1 MNFDFSAEQEQLR
14 DQARRVF
21 ANSLVSARSL
31 LETSTTHDQALW
43 RSIVDLGWPAAGI
56 AEEDGGLGLS
66 ALEWCVLAEEAG
78 RTLAPIPF
86 ASSVQHASAALQQ
99 VQGCDDSRA
108 LLGALAA
115 GEMIATVAFNERGQ
129 RSWVEVPKAR
139 VTAGRLSGIKAMVA
153 DAPLAD
159 VFIVSALDE
168 EDRPGWWQVRASATG
183 VRLVAVESIDRIR
196 RHADVHFEH
205 AEATPLAAGQDWR
218 ALTERALD
226 ASAVL
231 TAFEQLGAAEAA
243 LAMTLDYV
251 KTRKAFNRQIGGYQ
265 AVKHALADV
274 YVKNQLA
281 RSHCYYG
288 AWALTQAPE
297 QLPRAAAGARLAASD
312 ALNCAAEAAVE
323 LFGGIGFTWE
333 SDTQLFYRRAR
344 LLATQLGGRALWA
357 QRLVAALAREPL
369 TEKH

>member
-1 MNFDFSAEQEQLR
+1 MNFDFSADQEQLR
-14 DQARRVF
+14 DQAQRVF
-21 ANSLVSARSL
+21 ANSLASARSL
-31 LETSTTHDQALW
+31 LESTATHDQALW
-43 RSIVDLGWPAAGI
+43 RSIVELGWPAAGI

-86 ASSVQHASAALQQ
+86 ASSVQHASMALQQ
-99 VQGCDDSRA
+99 ALGCADSKS

-115 GEMIATVAFNERGQ
+115 GELIATVAFNERGQ
-129 RSWVEVPKAR
+129 RSWVELPTAR
-139 VTAGRLSGIKAMVA
+139 VTAGRLTGIKVMVA

-159 VFIVSALDE
+159 VFIVSALD
-168 EDRPGWWQVRASATG
+168 DQNRAGWWQVQARTDG
-183 VRLVAVESIDRIR
+183 VSLVASESVDRIR
-196 RHADVHFEH
+196 RHADVHF
-205 AEATPLAAGQDWR
+205 ANALATPLAAGQDWHV
-218 ALTERALD
+218 LSERALD

-231 TAFEQLGAAEAA
+231 TAFEQLGAAQACLA
-243 LAMTLDYV
+243 LTLEYV
-251 KTRKAFNRQIGGYQ
+251 KTRKAFNRPIGGYQ
-265 AVKHALADV
+265 AVKHTLADV

-288 AWALTQAPE
+288 AWALTQAPG

-312 ALNCAAEAAVE
+312 ALNVAAEAAVE

-357 QRLVAALAREPL
+357 RRLVAALAREQL
-369 TEKH
+369 EETH

>member
-1 MNFDFSAEQEQLR
+1 MNFDFSVDQEQLR
-14 DQARRVF
+14 EQARRVF
-21 ANSLVSARSL
+21 ANSLASARSL
-31 LETSTTHDQALW
+31 LESDVTHDQALW
-43 RSIVDLGWPAAGI
+43 RSIVELGWTAAGI
-56 AEEDGGLGLS
+56 TEEAGGLGLS

-86 ASSVQHASAALQQ
+86 ASSVQHASMVLQQ
-99 VQGCDDSRA
+99 ALGCEDSKS

-115 GEMIATVAFNERGQ
+115 GELIATVAFTERGQ
-129 RSWVEVPKAR
+129 RSWVEVPTAR

-168 EDRPGWWQVRASATG
+168 QNRPGWWQVRAGAEG
-183 VRLVAVESIDRIR
+183 VSLVTVESIDRIR
-196 RHADVHFEH
+196 RHADVHF
-205 AEATPLAAGQDWR
+205 ANALATPLAAGEDWQ
-218 ALTERALD
+218 ALSERALD

-251 KTRKAFNRQIGGYQ
+251 KTRKAFNRPVGGYQ

-288 AWALTQAPE
+288 AWALTQAPD

-312 ALNCAAEAAVE
+312 ALNEAAEAAVE

-357 QRLVAALAREPL
+357 QRLVAALAGEQL
-369 TEKH
+369 EETH